1 MASRNS
7 DGWGRCF
14 QMGVIP
20 GRKTQRQKISLMF
33 RKGAVKLAYSSVVIT
48 GIETPSVILG
58 ADMARIANM
67 AI

>member
-1 MASRNS
+1 
-7 DGWGRCF
+7 
-14 QMGVIP
+14 MGVIP